1 MFIGQSKS
9 GKTSLKRS
17 LKGERF
23 KRERTITKGIET
35 DPSYCTVSQEVWK
48 LGESGNKATNSDPA
62 PFSYEKC
69 TAQCIFTSLKEG
81 LNSKEMKNVDVSN
94 LEGGIDPSYSK
105 VSQDVEATNSDEE
118 GIKLKEIKNA
128 GTVDEVDV
136 GLDAPELNEVPNG
149 IATLVEN
156 LFKIEAEGAQ
166 GKEDVYSVL
175 WDFGGQSVYYATHP
189 LFLTPRAIYL
199 LVNS

>member
-1 MFIGQSKS
+1 
-9 GKTSLKRS
+9 
-17 LKGERF
+17 
-23 KRERTITKGIET
+23 
-35 DPSYCTVSQEVWK
+35 
-48 LGESGNKATNSDPA
+48 
-62 PFSYEKC
+62 
-69 TAQCIFTSLKEG
+69 
-81 LNSKEMKNVDVSN
+81 MKNFDVSN

-166 GKEDVYSVL
+166 GKKDVYSVL

>member
-1 MFIGQSKS
+1 M
-9 GKTSLKRS
+9 RS
-17 LKGERF
+17 
-23 KRERTITKGIET
+23 
-35 DPSYCTVSQEVWK
+35 
-48 LGESGNKATNSDPA
+48 NN
-62 PFSYEKC
+62 SYEKSGHA
-69 TAQCIFTSLKEG
+69 TGVNLVEISMEMFDSGVWQRQHYYSFIFF
-81 LNSKEMKNVDVSN
+81 MKNFDVSN